1 MRGRLIKDRIFELV
15 VIAFSLAALVPLFV
29 ILVYVFK
36 KGLPVIN
43 WSFLTHLPK
52 PVGVKG
58 GGVAN
63 ALVGTAFLVLIASV
77 TSIPLGIWAGIY
89 LSENKNSPIS
99 EFVRVS
105 VDVLQATPSI
115 VVGILAYIWLVKPI
129 GHFSALSGGVAL
141 GIMMLPMVVR
151 STEEVL
157 NLVPHY
163 LKEASL
169 ALGVSYPRT
178 VLKVLLPSGIPGIVS
193 GILLGVS
200 RVAGETAPLLFT
212 AFGNQFMNWNILK
225 PMNAL
230 PLLIFNYAMSPYEEW
245 KRLAWGASVLLI
257 LLVMVGNI
265 ISRMV
270 SEKWKVKF

>member
-115 VVGILAYIWLVKPI
+115 VVGILAYLWLVKPI

>member
-63 ALVGTAFLVLIASV
+63 ALVGTSFLVLIASV